1 MLLVYLQTRKCQ
13 NIQILMKIVNI
24 EEENFN
30 IFWTTWGISMKFS
43 GKVCLII
50 ILSHKKAVLY
60 PLSGKCFE
68 KTLSRLYLF
77 TYLFIYLFI
86 YLSIYLF
93 KNIYAGCIYIM
104 SMEWNQWFTYTQI
117 YTYIRTSVKIQLL
130 LSMCFLYIKDEIS

>member
-1 MLLVYLQTRKCQ
+1 
-13 NIQILMKIVNI
+13 
-24 EEENFN
+24 
-30 IFWTTWGISMKFS
+30 MKFS

-86 YLSIYLF
+86 YLF
-93 KNIYAGCIYIM
+93 KNINTGCRYII
-104 SMEWNQWFTYTQI
+104 SME
-117 YTYIRTSVKIQLL
+117 
-130 LSMCFLYIKDEIS
+130 